1 MFAVLRMYEPDG
13 HAGMYATMMHSDSG
27 YLVTSPVNLHVSYS
41 LRPQQASCN
50 AAPRIPASSLFL
62 VWAHPDGIRERRAY
76 ARLRARSHTQD
87 GKASYSGYLT
97 WDDEARRAPVLCF
110 SHSITHRSRVVRAS
124 SHAQSRTEK
133 SDSRARQQHRP
144 RRPTRAAARRL
155 CAAKFSQA
163 LVEVAS
169 PSVALLALTIE
180 PVAGA

>member
-1 MFAVLRMYEPDG
+1 MFGVLRMYEPDG

-133 SDSRARQQHRP
+133 SDSRNNTGQEGQKGQHAGSARQSF
-144 RRPTRAAARRL
+144 L
-155 CAAKFSQA
+155 K
-163 LVEVAS
+163 L
-169 PSVALLALTIE
+169 
-180 PVAGA
+180 